1 MARERERERWKM
13 ERLVETCRR
22 NVLKNN
28 ELQDMQFFTMQ
39 FLMQMRRVGHSS
51 RGCRRERWKI
61 ERLVDKC
68 RRNAL
73 QCIGKQPAGRHV
85 FFGIH
90 NFDVDEKM
98 TAKENAEID
107 GNVQARTSC

>member
-28 ELQDMQFFTMQ
+28 ELQEMQFFIMQ

-73 QCIGKQPAGRHV
+73 QCIGKRPAAKDASSKIAAIDVQPKHFKV
-85 FFGIH
+85 
-90 NFDVDEKM
+90 
-98 TAKENAEID
+98 
-107 GNVQARTSC
+107 